1 LRITSLLAVVAAG
14 LTFALTGCGGT
25 YVPEEAPA
33 SESAQ
38 VTAKQPALAGSSDQ
52 TVTEMS
58 ICPLQWWCD
67 TTMRYYSTSTQCAA
81 ACGSTACYRDYN
93 CNGFCTCP

>member
-1 LRITSLLAVVAAG
+1 MRITSLLAVVVAT
-14 LTFALTGCGGT
+14 LTFAATGCGGT
-25 YVPEEAPA
+25 YVPDEAPA
-33 SESAQ
+33 SESLQ
-38 VTAKQPALAGSSDQ
+38 TNVQTDQQSNPEQNVHAL
-52 TVTEMS
+52 S

-67 TTMRYYSTSTQCAA
+67 TTMSYYSTSTACAT